1 MMYNDD
7 GKKQADLDAEL
18 TVKHFLE
25 NGIEARV
32 STEDEDKIKHFDI
45 VVDGKKID
53 LKRFNDFYCEITKL
67 QNPQNEADQIWMIVN
82 DEIHKTYLIDRK
94 ALVRVCAEILNPF
107 ELVDPDSWPIVN
119 KEKDNNVTYKIGKSC
134 GDKLAYF
141 NLEMLREEDYEVI
154 DMKWLD
160 DQK

>member
-45 VVDGKKID
+45 VVDEKKID

-67 QNPQNEADQIWMIVN
+67 
-82 DEIHKTYLIDRK
+82 
-94 ALVRVCAEILNPF
+94 
-107 ELVDPDSWPIVN
+107 
-119 KEKDNNVTYKIGKSC
+119 
-134 GDKLAYF
+134 
-141 NLEMLREEDYEVI
+141 
-154 DMKWLD
+154 
-160 DQK
+160 